1 MHVFS
6 GHLSAPL
13 RRPPARFLAVFTG
26 HYIVATTVSLRL
38 IVKLSLKPRD
48 VRDRLLSLTIT
59 PTLYST

>member
-1 MHVFS
+1 MHV
-6 GHLSAPL
+6 LPDTWAPPL
-13 RRPPARFLAVFTG
+13 RQPPARFLAVFTG
-26 HYIVATTVSLRL
+26 HYIVAATARLRL